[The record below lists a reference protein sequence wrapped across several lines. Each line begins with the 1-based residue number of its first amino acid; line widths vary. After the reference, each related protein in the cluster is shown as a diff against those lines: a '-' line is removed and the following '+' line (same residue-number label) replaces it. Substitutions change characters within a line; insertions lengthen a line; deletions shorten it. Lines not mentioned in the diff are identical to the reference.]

1 MDYQHDFHAWLGE
14 QAALLRAGHLDALDA
29 LNLAEEIESPS
40 RGESIGRSERHQLE
54 NRLAVL
60 LAHLLQWQFQPA
72 LRSRS
77 WELTLKE
84 QRRSVERRLR
94 LSPSL
99 QATLEASLQEA
110 YQDARLLAERE
121 TGLGEDCFPPACPF
135 SLAQT
140 LDPAFLPG

>member
-29 LNLAEEIESPS
+29 LNLAEEIESM
-40 RGESIGRSERHQLE
+40 GRSERHQLE

-60 LAHLLQWQFQPA
+60 LAHLLKWQFQPA

-84 QRRSVERRLR
+84 QRRQVERRLR

-99 QATLEASLQEA
+99 KATLEASLQEA

-121 TGLGEDCFPPACPF
+121 TGLSEDCFPPACPF